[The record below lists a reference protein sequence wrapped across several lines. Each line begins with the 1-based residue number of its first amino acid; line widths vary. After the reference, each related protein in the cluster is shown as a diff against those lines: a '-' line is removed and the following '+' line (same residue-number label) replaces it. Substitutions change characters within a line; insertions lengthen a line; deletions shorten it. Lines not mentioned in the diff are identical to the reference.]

1 MANYFIAVN
10 KSGSTLTVKNWN
22 GTSTIGKINARECFG
37 IQGADEGSTYDIRFR
52 NSSGQIVDGVI
63 NIEEV
68 NFNTAAVTP
77 ISNYPSST
85 INLWDY
91 LAGGNKAH
99 HVYNTRKA
107 LTIYDA
113 GGQVWGSV
121 AANAAVAAKATYEGQ
136 NGVSHPEWLQIN
148 YVKSSSGV
156 WVSINDAFG
165 FVPML
170 SEGSLYN
177 TIAVYGSW

>member
-1 MANYFIAVN
+1 MLV
-10 KSGSTLTVKNWN
+10 
-22 GTSTIGKINARECFG
+22 
-37 IQGADEGSTYDIRFR
+37 
-52 NSSGQIVDGVI
+52 
-63 NIEEV
+63 
-68 NFNTAAVTP
+68 
-77 ISNYPSST
+77 
-85 INLWDY
+85 
-91 LAGGNKAH
+91 
-99 HVYNTRKA
+99 
-107 LTIYDA
+107 
-113 GGQVWGSV
+113 
-121 AANAAVAAKATYEGQ
+121 ANAAVAAKATYEGQ